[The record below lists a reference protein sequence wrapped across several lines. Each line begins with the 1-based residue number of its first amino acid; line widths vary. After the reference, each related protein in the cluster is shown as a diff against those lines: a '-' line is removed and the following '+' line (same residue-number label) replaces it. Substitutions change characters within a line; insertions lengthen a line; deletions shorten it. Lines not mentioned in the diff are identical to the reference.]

1 MPSKNSNR
9 EYIKALAKKIVESS
23 SYDQD
28 SNTLFVTNP
37 GISAQLLKSLAKKQ
51 GFRIGQVK
59 TGEYISIPLNY
70 RQEDLD
76 DKYISQFDNFLDTYT
91 NFNKNYHTLLTAYK
105 TFDLMEENLGEVDL
119 ILSTYVEE
127 VLSTGFVDDPL
138 KIKISNP
145 DAQKIVDAVLY
156 KNKFFARLPMIVR
169 NIAKYGNMG
178 FTLSYPYLMTEY
190 DEIDANVE
198 EHKID
203 VVKDLVITPVN
214 PKFFKVTCDNWYNVI
229 NYQTQID
236 NTYSYTNNLVSVQ
249 NLTWQPWQFQHF
261 LIYSEITEPYGQSM
275 LWSMR
280 SSFDQ
285 LTTLEALLAVSRA
298 SKVQRLV
305 ISIPIPVGASQ
316 MDAYQYLNEFKANY
330 LSSLFTDA
338 PGTKAG
344 RKIPGATSIFV
355 KPAIKDFTIDKIDS
369 NIDLSS
375 TEDVEY
381 FLDKILRNSKLPK
394 GYLVGDD
401 TITTAQTLE
410 SQDLKLS
417 RALVPLKKALV
428 DGTLGLV
435 EKILVHAGF
444 DVSKIN
450 VEVTLNKPI
459 QISNDLI
466 AKYNDII
473 QLIGNVQE
481 VINPKMTNINRYQLL
496 VEMGI
501 PVNAARLMCS
511 KSSISTLENAAD
523 LKKFMLGQKE
533 QEPQSV
539 EQIPDAGSMEECTKV
554 DVMKTSKQFLKENVD
569 LAEDLNDFYNIIK
582 SESKS
587 GKKSLHE
594 SLIKPKITEK
604 EEETQE

>member
-1 MPSKNSNR
+1 MPSKNNNR
-9 EYIKALAKKIVESS
+9 EYVKALAKRIVEHS

-28 SNTLFVTNP
+28 TDTLFVTNP
-37 GISAQLLKSLAKKQ
+37 GISAELLKSLAKKQ
-51 GFRIGQVK
+51 NLRIGQLK

-76 DKYISQFDNFLDTYT
+76 DKYVSQFDNFLDTYT

-145 DAQKIVDAVLY
+145 EAQKIVDAVLY

-178 FTLSYPYLMTEY
+178 FTLSYPYLMTQY
-190 DEIDANVE
+190 DEIDANIE
-198 EHKID
+198 EKKID
-203 VVKDLVITPVN
+203 VVKDLVITPIN
-214 PKFFKVTCDNWYNVI
+214 PKFFKVTCDNWCNVI

-261 LIYSEITEPYGQSM
+261 LIYSETTEPYGQSM

-401 TITTAQTLE
+401 TITTSQTLE

-417 RALVPLKKALV
+417 RALVPLKRALV

-435 EKILVHAGF
+435 EKIMTHAGF

-473 QLIGNVQE
+473 QLIGNMRE
-481 VINPKMTNINRYQLL
+481 AINPNITNINQYQIL
-496 VEMGI
+496 VELGVS
-501 PVNAARLMCS
+501 VNVARLMCS
-511 KSSISTLENAAD
+511 KSSISVLQNGAD
-523 LKKFMLGQKE
+523 LKKFLLGQKE
-533 QEPQSV
+533 AEPTP
-539 EQIPDAGSMEECTKV
+539 EAIPDAGSIEECTKI
-554 DVMKTSKQFLKENVD
+554 DMMGTSKQYLKENYE
-569 LAEDLNDFYNIIK
+569 LSEDLKDFYDAIKKENPNINRRT
-582 SESKS
+582 
-587 GKKSLHE
+587 LQE
-594 SLIKPKITEK
+594 SLLKPKKT
-604 EEETQE
+604 EEESTEE

>member
-1 MPSKNSNR
+1 MPKSSNR
-9 EYIKALAKKIVESS
+9 EYIKNLAKRIVEHS
-23 SYDQD
+23 SYDKNT
-28 SNTLFVTNP
+28 NTLFVTNP
-37 GISAQLLKSLAKKQ
+37 GISADILKGLAKKQ

-70 RQEDLD
+70 HQEDLE
-76 DKYISQFDNFLDTYT
+76 DKYVSQFDNFLDTYT

-145 DAQKIVDAVLY
+145 EVQKIVDAVLY

-178 FTLSYPYLMTEY
+178 FTLSYPYLQTDY
-190 DEIDANVE
+190 DEINANIE
-198 EHKID
+198 EKKID

-249 NLTWQPWQFQHF
+249 NLTWQPWQFAHF
-261 LIYSEITEPYGQSM
+261 LIPSETTEPYGQSM

-280 SSFDQ
+280 SAFDQ

-298 SKVQRLV
+298 SKIQRLV
-305 ISIPIPVGASQ
+305 ISIPIPQGASQ

-330 LSSLFTDA
+330 LNSLFTDA

-375 TEDVEY
+375 TEDVDY

-394 GYLVGDD
+394 GYLVGDE

-417 RALVPLKKALV
+417 RTLVPLKRALV
-428 DGTLGLV
+428 DGTVGLV
-435 EKILVHAGF
+435 EKIITHAGF

-466 AKYNDII
+466 GKYNDII
-473 QLIGNVQE
+473 GLVANIQE
-481 VINPKMTNINRYQLL
+481 GINNNMTNINRYQLL
-496 VEMGI
+496 VELGV
-501 PVNAARLMCS
+501 PVNISRLICS
-511 KSSISTLENAAD
+511 KSSISVLQNSNE
-523 LKKFMLGQKE
+523 LKTFMLGQKTE
-533 QEPQSV
+533 EPNMDK
-539 EQIPDAGSMEECTKV
+539 IPDAGAVEECTRV
-554 DVMKTSKQFLKENVD
+554 DMVGTSKKFLNENYDLAINLKELYD
-569 LAEDLNDFYNIIK
+569 TIK
-582 SESKS
+582 KTTDAN
-587 GKKSLHE
+587 GRRILHE
-594 SLIKPKITEK
+594 SVLSPKVTPK
-604 EEETQE
+604 EDTQEE

>member
-1 MPSKNSNR
+1 M
-9 EYIKALAKKIVESS
+9 
-23 SYDQD
+23 
-28 SNTLFVTNP
+28 
-37 GISAQLLKSLAKKQ
+37 
-51 GFRIGQVK
+51 
-59 TGEYISIPLNY
+59 
-70 RQEDLD
+70 
-76 DKYISQFDNFLDTYT
+76 
-91 NFNKNYHTLLTAYK
+91 
-105 TFDLMEENLGEVDL
+105 
-119 ILSTYVEE
+119 
-127 VLSTGFVDDPL
+127 
-138 KIKISNP
+138 
-145 DAQKIVDAVLY
+145 
-156 KNKFFARLPMIVR
+156 
-169 NIAKYGNMG
+169 
-178 FTLSYPYLMTEY
+178 
-190 DEIDANVE
+190 
-198 EHKID
+198 
-203 VVKDLVITPVN
+203 
-214 PKFFKVTCDNWYNVI
+214 
-229 NYQTQID
+229 
-236 NTYSYTNNLVSVQ
+236 
-249 NLTWQPWQFQHF
+249 
-261 LIYSEITEPYGQSM
+261 
-275 LWSMR
+275 
-280 SSFDQ
+280 
-285 LTTLEALLAVSRA
+285 AVSRA

-444 DVSKIN
+444 DVTKIN

-473 QLIGNVQE
+473 QLVGNIQE
-481 VINPKMTNINRYQLL
+481 VINNKMTNINKYQLL

-511 KSSISTLENAAD
+511 KSSISVLQNASD

-533 QEPQSV
+533 QEPS
-539 EQIPDAGSMEECTKV
+539 EESIPDAGSIEECIKV
-554 DVMKTSKQFLKENVD
+554 DITKNSKQFLKENVG
-569 LAEDLNDFYNIIK
+569 LAEDFEDFYKIVKENK
-582 SESKS
+582 N
-587 GKKSLHE
+587 GKRQLQE
-594 SLIKPKITEK
+594 SLLKPKITPK
-604 EEETQE
+604 EEAEE

>member
-1 MPSKNSNR
+1 MPSKNNNR
-9 EYIKALAKKIVESS
+9 EYVKALAKRIVEHS

-37 GISAQLLKSLAKKQ
+37 GISAELLKRLAKKQ

-59 TGEYISIPLNY
+59 SGEYISIPLNY

-76 DKYISQFDNFLDTYT
+76 EQYVSQFDNFLDTYT

-145 DAQKIVDAVLY
+145 DAQKIVDMVLY

-178 FTLSYPYLMTEY
+178 FTLSYPYLMTQY
-190 DEIDANVE
+190 DEIDANIE
-198 EHKID
+198 EKKID
-203 VVKDLVITPVN
+203 VVKDLVLTPIN

-261 LIYSEITEPYGQSM
+261 LIPSEITEPYGQSM

-280 SSFDQ
+280 SAFDQ

-298 SKVQRLV
+298 SKIQRLV

-417 RALVPLKKALV
+417 RALVPLKRALV

-435 EKILVHAGF
+435 EKIMTHAGF

-473 QLIGNVQE
+473 QLVGNMRE
-481 VINPKMTNINRYQLL
+481 AINPDITNINKYQIL
-496 VEMGI
+496 VELGV
-501 PVNAARLMCS
+501 PVNVARLMCS
-511 KSSISTLENAAD
+511 KSSISVLQNGAD
-523 LKKFMLGQKE
+523 LKKFLLGQKE
-533 QEPQSV
+533 VEPGADA
-539 EQIPDAGSMEECTKV
+539 IPDAGSIEECTKV
-554 DVMKTSKQFLKENVD
+554 DMIGTSKQYLKENYD
-569 LAEDLNDFYNIIK
+569 LSEDLKDFYDAIKKENPNINRR
-582 SESKS
+582 
-587 GKKSLHE
+587 SLQE
-594 SLIKPKITEK
+594 SLLKPKITEK
-604 EEETQE
+604 EESEE

>member
-1 MPSKNSNR
+1 MATNKNSVF
-9 EYIKALAKKIVESS
+9 IKNLAKKIVENS
-23 SYDQD
+23 SYDKS

-37 GISAQLLKSLAKKQ
+37 GISVDVLKALAKKQ
-51 GFRIGQVK
+51 GYRIGQVK

-70 RQEDLD
+70 KETDFE
-76 DKYISQFDNFLDTYT
+76 DKYVSQFDNFLDTYT

-127 VLSTGFVDDPL
+127 VLATGFLEEPL
-138 KIKISNP
+138 EIKISNP
-145 DAQKIVDAVLY
+145 EAQSFVDSVLR

-169 NIAKYGNMG
+169 NVAKYGNMG
-178 FTLSYPYLMTEY
+178 LTLSYPCLQSF
-190 DEIDANVE
+190 DNEIETDNVE
-198 EHKID
+198 DHQID
-203 VVKDLVITPVN
+203 VIRDLVITPIN
-214 PKFFKVTCDNWYNVI
+214 PKFFKVVCDNFYNVI
-229 NYQTQID
+229 NYQTAID

-249 NLTWQPWQFQHF
+249 NLTWQPWQFVHF
-261 LIYSEITEPYGQSM
+261 KIYSDITEPYGQSM

-280 SSFDQ
+280 SAFDQ
-285 LTTLEALLAVSRA
+285 LTTLEALLAISRA

-305 ISIPIPVGASQ
+305 ISIPIPKNASQ
-316 MDAYQYLNEFKANY
+316 MDTYQYLNEFKANY

-344 RKIPGATSIFV
+344 RKVPAATSIFV
-355 KPAIKDFTIDKIDS
+355 KPAIEGFTIDKIDS

-417 RALVPLKKALV
+417 RTLVPLKKAIV
-428 DGTLGLV
+428 NGTLDLV
-435 EKILVHAGF
+435 ECIMTHGGF
-444 DVSKIN
+444 DVSKIST
-450 VEVTLNKPI
+450 EVILNKPI

-473 QLIGNVQE
+473 NLFGAIRDNVNQ
-481 VINPKMTNINRYQLL
+481 NMPNINAYQALIEL
-496 VEMGI
+496 GM
-501 PVNAARLMCS
+501 PVNLSRLMCS
-511 KSSISTLENAAD
+511 KSAISVLQSQGD
-523 LKKFMLGQKE
+523 LKKFLVGQNVIDK
-533 QEPQSV
+533 SSN
-539 EQIPDAGSMEECTKV
+539 EQIPEVGEMEECYKA
-554 DVMKTSKQFLKENVD
+554 DVRADSKRFLAENYDLSQNLKEMYEV
-569 LAEDLNDFYNIIK
+569 L
-582 SESKS
+582 
-587 GKKSLHE
+587 KKTTDKNKKRSLHE
-594 SLIKPKITEK
+594 SLLIPKPTKQSV
-604 EEETQE
+604 EE